1 MKKFMLLVASVA
13 LLSGC
18 ATQNPHYK
26 NLQVFGGT
34 VIGAAGG
41 YKVAGVLGGVLGA
54 VVGHEVVKGA
64 QWNSN
69 DDEVIYVRPYGY
81 GYGGYTPSISQGMY
95 LQPGMCDDARSGGQI
110 SCRFLAENPRYE
122 RWGIIESNVQPPP
135 QVHARQASYPRNMW
149 EKSDQKQQNAEAKK
163 PTAIVGPTVSNYL
176 DEPMVHKSCK
186 TGNYGH
192 DGKCLLNFVPA
203 LVKEQRDCE
212 SGGGKCYQYN
222 AGKWA
227 GIYTRLGNDL
237 LLRQKEEQGG
247 EFANR

>member
-1 MKKFMLLVASVA
+1 MKKFMPLFVLVAV
-13 LLSGC
+13 LSGC
-18 ATQNPHYK
+18 ATKNPHYK

-41 YKVAGVLGGVLGA
+41 YKVGGVLGGVLGA

-64 QWNSN
+64 QWDPNE
-69 DDEVIYVRPYGY
+69 DVIYVNASGY
-81 GYGGYTPSISQGMY
+81 GYGNTYCDRIPSQGMAPY
-95 LQPGMCDDARSGGQI
+95 APGMCRDPLSGGQV
-110 SCRFLAENPRYE
+110 SYE
-122 RWGIIESNVQPPP
+122 ELLRRSRAQNGYYQPSTAYVQP
-135 QVHARQASYPRNMW
+135 QAVSSQRNMW
-149 EKSDQKQQNAEAKK
+149 ERTDRKQQKTEVKK
-163 PTAIVGPTVSNYL
+163 PTAIVGPTVNNYL
-176 DEPMVHKSCK
+176 DEPLVHKACK

-237 LLRQKEEQGG
+237 VARQKEEQGG
-247 EFANR
+247 EFASK